1 MAEAKPKSDK
11 YFYATGRRKTAIAL
25 VKLSFGGGEL
35 LINEKKSEITESL
48 KKPLQVTNNLW
59 KLDVIAKVTGG
70 GKASQLS
77 AIRLGISRALVKKDL
92 DSRLSLKKSGLLT
105 RDPREKE
112 RKKYGLKRARKAPQ
126 WSKR

>member
-48 KKPLQVTNNLW
+48 KKPLQVTNNLG